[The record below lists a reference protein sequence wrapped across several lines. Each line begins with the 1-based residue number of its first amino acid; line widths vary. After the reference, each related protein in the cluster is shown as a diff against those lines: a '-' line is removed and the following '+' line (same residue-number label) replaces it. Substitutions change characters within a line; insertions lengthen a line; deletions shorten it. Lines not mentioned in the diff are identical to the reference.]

1 MSLST
6 LLPAGGPAAILLDL
20 DGTLVDSVGD
30 LHLALANSFQQC
42 AMAAPTLANTRGWVG
57 NGAPK
62 LVARAVAHALACDE
76 ADIDGALF
84 DSLLGAFF
92 EHYQRVSGQG
102 TTLYPAV
109 LEVLAYWQSL
119 GHKMACV
126 TNKPERFVAPILK
139 ALALEPYISVVV
151 GGDTLAVRK
160 PDPAPLRY
168 ACEQLRLP
176 LSAAVMVGDS
186 RNDVEAARA
195 AGIPVACVSYG
206 YNHGG
211 SVADSKPDVLVD
223 SFLELR

>member
-1 MSLST
+1 MSLSS
-6 LLPAGGPAAILLDL
+6 LLPAVGPAVILLDL

-42 AMAAPTLANTRGWVG
+42 AMDAPTLEQTRSWIG

-62 LVARAVAHALACDE
+62 LVARAAAHALVCEE
-76 ADIDGALF
+76 ADIDRTLF
-84 DSLLGAFF
+84 DSLLNAFF
-92 EHYQRVSGQG
+92 ERYQSVSGQG
-102 TTLYPAV
+102 TTLYPDV

-126 TNKPERFVAPILK
+126 TNKPERFVAPILQ
-139 ALALEPYISVVV
+139 ALALEPYISAVV

-168 ACEQLRLP
+168 ACEQLQLP
-176 LSAAVMVGDS
+176 LSTAVMVGDS

-211 SVADSKPDVLVD
+211 SIADSKPDLLVD
-223 SFLELR
+223 SFLALR